1 MSGFYGV
8 AGENGC
14 GVYDDY
20 EKVLKTRPY
29 VKKYKVKRF
38 ADFIQ
43 AKEYA
48 IKMYQSMQC
57 DAYEFYKIDSI
68 CDLNWF
74 YRKYRETK

>member
-8 AGENGC
+8 AGLNGY

-20 EKVLKTRPY
+20 EKVLKTRPF

-38 ADFIQ
+38 ADFNQ
-43 AKEYA
+43 AEEYA
-48 IKMYQSMQC
+48 NEMYQSMQC
-57 DAYEFYKIDSI
+57 DANKFYKIDSI
-68 CDLNWF
+68 SDLNWF